1 MAGPITSAMAGMLAA
16 LLSVV
21 MIARPRV
28 EMQIS
33 KMLQSAPE
41 SPNRPLLTT
50 SPKRTSW
57 RSCSQCPPKTSPTRC
72 PRSRPRAVPEK
83 RVLLVAHRY

>member
-1 MAGPITSAMAGMLAA
+1 VAGPIMSAMAGMLAA

-50 SPKRTSW
+50 FAKADILAFLLAVSPPR
-57 RSCSQCPPKTSPTRC
+57 RRRRDVLDRVRARFPKN
-72 PRSRPRAVPEK
+72 
-83 RVLLVAHRY
+83 